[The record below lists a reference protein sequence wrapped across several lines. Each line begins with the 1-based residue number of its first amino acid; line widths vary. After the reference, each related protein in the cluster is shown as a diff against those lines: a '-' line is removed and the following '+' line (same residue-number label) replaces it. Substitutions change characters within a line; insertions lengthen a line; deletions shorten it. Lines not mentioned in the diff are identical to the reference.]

1 VHSLNAI
8 EDVCKTRIH
17 PIDIFVGSRVRL
29 RREELQ
35 ITQQKLGSLLGL
47 TFQQIQKY
55 ESGMNRV
62 SASRLFEISRIL
74 LVDIKYFFEEV
85 TEEVLQVSVSS
96 AAISKQDC
104 HLSQKLEPEVSELIK
119 TYASIRSA
127 SIRKSLLALIST
139 IQNSD
144 GDHQSTVI

>member
-1 VHSLNAI
+1 MNSSNAI

-85 TEEVLQVSVSS
+85 TEEILQVSVLST
-96 AAISKQDC
+96 AAEKCARWRRKSV
-104 HLSQKLEPEVSELIK
+104 PVGLIK
-119 TYASIRSA
+119 KGLEA
-127 SIRKSLLALIST
+127 LLIDARCEPR
-139 IQNSD
+139 
-144 GDHQSTVI
+144 GA